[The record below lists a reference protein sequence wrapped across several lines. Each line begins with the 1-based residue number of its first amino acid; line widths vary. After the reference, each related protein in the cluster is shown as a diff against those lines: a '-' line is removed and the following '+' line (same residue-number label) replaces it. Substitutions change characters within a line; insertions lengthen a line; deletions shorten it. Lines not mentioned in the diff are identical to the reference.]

1 MTDIIDNTSDL
12 DTSASS
18 PELLEETLEGVA
30 SEMRLLVSLAA
41 EATPAPLYVSAH
53 QLEELDLFQTRNEI
67 ASVHVNDLV
76 AGLEDGGDLTPV
88 LVLRR
93 GGRLFLID
101 GRHRKAAYIEA
112 KRGNEVP
119 VQEFVGTP
127 AEAVLEGQRLNR
139 QHTLRMSQDER
150 MDAAWKLVK
159 LDASGQ
165 CRYTLKAIM
174 MSAGAG
180 RGQVTLMRR
189 VLREL
194 GPRGHE
200 YAQWKGALRFHKGQ
214 PQQVY
219 SEDDM
224 EAMWDAEARSGA
236 DKMVRAVGRR
246 PADRPEV
253 LARMI
258 EYYSGR
264 RIHAVIRVLQERN
277 VLDEDDDSPF

>member
-1 MTDIIDNTSDL
+1 MTNIIGNPDF
-12 DTSASS
+12 DTSTTN
-18 PELLEETLEGVA
+18 PEPFEDTLEGVA
-30 SEMRLLVSLAA
+30 SEMRLLASLAA
-41 EATPAPLYVSAH
+41 DTTPAPLHVPAH

-67 ASVHVNDLV
+67 ASVHVNDLA
-76 AGLEDGGDLTPV
+76 AGLEDGGELTPV

-101 GRHRKAAYIEA
+101 GRHRKAAYVHA
-112 KRGNEVP
+112 KRNHEIP
-119 VQEFVGTP
+119 IQDFVGTP

-139 QHTLRMSQDER
+139 QHTLRMTQDER

-194 GPRGHE
+194 GARGHE
-200 YAQWKGALRFHKGQ
+200 YAQWKGALRLHKGQ
-214 PQQVY
+214 PQQTY

-277 VLDEDDDSPF
+277 AHDENDDSPF

>member
-1 MTDIIDNTSDL
+1 MIDTNNNTAYLDATATIIRPHED
-12 DTSASS
+12 A
-18 PELLEETLEGVA
+18 LEGVA
-30 SEMRLLVSLAA
+30 SEMRLLISLAA
-41 EATPAPLYVSAH
+41 DTTPAPLHVPAH

-67 ASVHVNDLV
+67 ASTHVHDLV
-76 AGLEDGGDLTPV
+76 LGLEDGSDLTPV

-101 GRHRKAAYIEA
+101 GRHRKAAYAHAQRSHEI
-112 KRGNEVP
+112 P
-119 VQEFVGTP
+119 IQDFVGSP

-159 LDASGQ
+159 LDASGE

-194 GPRGHE
+194 GARGHE
-200 YAQWKGALRFHKGQ
+200 YTQWKRALRLHKGR
-214 PQQVY
+214 PQQTY

-224 EAMWDAEARSGA
+224 EAMWDAEGRSGA
-236 DKMVRAVGRR
+236 DKMVRALGRR
-246 PADRPEV
+246 AADRPEV
-253 LARMI
+253 LARII
-258 EYYSGR
+258 ENYAGR
-264 RIHAVIRVLQERN
+264 RIHAVMRVLQERN
-277 VLDEDDDSPF
+277 ALDEDDDCPF